1 MLDYY
6 DSWNGITP
14 SAKNQWFSEANA
26 FLNSQWYDSAMVCT
40 VQEEDELGSFTF
52 HDIEVWKN
60 PVTTFTTNIIKNEYD
75 FRQLM
80 FRDNNHTIHRGHF
93 YKIEDEIY
101 MVYEGTH
108 KDNPYSEVLVRRCN
122 NLLKWIDM
130 ETGELFTTP
139 CIIDYNISQTNPRV
153 NNDIIVQNS
162 SYTLILQGNEK
173 TLKLKPNQR
182 FIFNHQCY
190 KFIAYNNVLQ
200 NNYID
205 ENATMLFLDIDL
217 DITKPTDDIENN
229 IADRYAY
236 NFDIVVENSVTQ
248 QVVGG
253 QGQLFGFVTYNG
265 ETTQN
270 QITWKG
276 NRYIRIESDG
286 SYVLTG
292 DVGKK
297 AIVTAS
303 FGNTEK
309 IIEIEIVDFAPI
321 EKQVVIEPAFDK
333 IFESQSIEFDVWVW
347 YGNEQTDD
355 EINVSELSNISDHYT
370 LYSTDNHHF
379 VLTNLKCSI
388 APLQLQFTSGE
399 VERTLTV
406 QLKAMF

>member
-6 DSWNGITP
+6 DSWNSITP
-14 SAKNQWFSEANA
+14 SAKDQWFSEANA

-217 DITKPTDDIENN
+217 DITKPTDDIEHN
-229 IADRYAY
+229 IADYYAY
-236 NFDIVVENSVTQ
+236 DYDIVVENVPLRQAT
-248 QVVGG
+248 GERG
-253 QGQLFGFVTYNG
+253 RLFGSVLYNG
-265 ETTQN
+265 KITQR
-270 QITWKG
+270 QIHWSG
-276 NRYIRIESDG
+276 NDNVVIRDDG
-286 SYVLTG
+286 SYTIIGNSG
-292 DVGKK
+292 DE
-297 AIVTAS
+297 AIITATC
-303 FGNTEK
+303 GWQTK
-309 IIEIEIVDFAPI
+309 EIVIIIARSASNAKRI
-321 EKQVVIEPAFDK
+321 VIEPVPDK
-333 IFESQSIEFDVWVW
+333 LFENQSIEFDVWVW
-347 YGNEQTDD
+347 KGDVKQTD
-355 EINVSELSNISDHYT
+355 EISVTEPSNLHNHYT
-370 LYSTDNHHF
+370 LRQDTEHHF
-379 VLTNLKCSI
+379 ILTNLKCSTT
-388 APLQLQFTSGE
+388 PLHLQFSSG
-399 VERTLTV
+399 TLNRGIDI
-406 QLKAMF
+406 QLKALF

>member
-26 FLNSQWYDSAMVCT
+26 FLNSQWYDSAMICT

-80 FRDNNHTIHRGHF
+80 FRNNNHSVHRGHF
-93 YKIEDEIY
+93 YKVEDEIY

-108 KDNPYSEVLVRRCN
+108 KDNPYSEVLIRRCN
-122 NLLKWIDM
+122 NLLKWIDI
-130 ETGELFTTP
+130 ETGELLSTP

-200 NNYID
+200 NNYVD

-236 NFDIVVENSVTQ
+236 NFDVVVENSVTQ

-265 ETTQN
+265 EITQN

-303 FGNTEK
+303 FGIAEK

-347 YGNEQTDD
+347 YGNEQTGD
-355 EINVSELSNISDHYT
+355 EISVSELSNISDHYI

-388 APLQLQFTSGE
+388 VPLQLQFTSGE